1 MKYDKNFDQLSEAY
15 LKIPSRRLF
24 YPRNFNLSE
33 TFLQAFNEEYSRHLN
48 EGQDPKKC
56 LAKFQKA
63 LRFTAEDCRVK
74 FVKEQQA
81 KKKIAE
87 SHDRKKSKDK
97 AAHDK
102 YRHN

>member
-1 MKYDKNFDQLSEAY
+1 MNYDKNYEQLSEAY
-15 LKIPSRRLF
+15 LKIPARRLF
-24 YPRNFNLSE
+24 YPRNFKLSE
-33 TFLQAFNEEYSRHLN
+33 DFLKAFQNEYTRQLH
-48 EGQDPKKC
+48 EGQDPRQC

-81 KKKIAE
+81 KKKVEE